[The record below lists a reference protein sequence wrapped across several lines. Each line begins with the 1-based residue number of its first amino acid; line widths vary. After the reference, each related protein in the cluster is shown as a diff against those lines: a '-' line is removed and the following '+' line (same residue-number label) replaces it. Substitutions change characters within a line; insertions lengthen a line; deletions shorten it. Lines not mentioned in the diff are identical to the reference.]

1 MGIEKSAIMVLQGL
15 MRLRQIANHPLLTD
29 ETYDGG
35 SGKFDTV
42 THNIESVISEGHK
55 ILIFSSFVK
64 HLELFPGWL
73 TRERHRIFNAYRFH
87 TEQGES
93 HQPFPER

>member
-1 MGIEKSAIMVLQGL
+1 

-42 THNIESVISEGHK
+42 TRNIESVISEGHK

-64 HLELFPGWL
+64 HLELFPRL
-73 TRERHRIFNAYRFH
+73 AEQERHRIFNADRLY
-87 TEQGES
+87 
-93 HQPFPER
+93 PEP